1 MPESQT
7 RLSGIFTLLAP
18 YFERQKQKKREEL
31 AGMITKV
38 LSGNA
43 TPEEISMLLANNPEA
58 LTTALA
64 TQQTQNKQQQEQWQL
79 GEQRR
84 LMGMLQPQQQ
94 QATMPTQQD
103 ITQAFSARQGGRFSN
118 IPFPTPQPARTV
130 YPQDEQYRNVAA
142 QLEALGGSGLNIGKL
157 LTERSQAGYY
167 DAGAAERI
175 AEAEYKTNLIQQ
187 VQAKTAEIWQDIEKK
202 KQLLPIEI
210 QELENNVNLL
220 KNRAMSEAATVDN
233 LKKEGNLI
241 DARVSEQKVIN
252 EYLPAIKQAETALL
266 AARKQSE
273 LADAGLTGAKTQQ
286 VKSETEIIK
295 SGGAPGMVKATP
307 LTSGQRNQLSKF
319 AQKLEADSR
328 KKGGLWHKDPEIK
341 NRGQAEASA
350 REFGLYD
357 TNHPEVKA
365 VLDRYFP
372 EDKTTQAQSQGQ
384 AGMITRPKTAEE
396 YLKSKGF

>member
-1 MPESQT
+1 
-7 RLSGIFTLLAP
+7 
-18 YFERQKQKKREEL
+18 
-31 AGMITKV
+31 
-38 LSGNA
+38 
-43 TPEEISMLLANNPEA
+43 
-58 LTTALA
+58 
-64 TQQTQNKQQQEQWQL
+64 
-79 GEQRR
+79 
-84 LMGMLQPQQQ
+84 MLQPQQQ